1 MDTNDADPLNLKPQW
16 RSLNLFPGSETLLL
30 FEIFCKCLNMLYFA
44 FCMFCC
50 FAEFLNDVNLTRRT
64 FCFNRRYEIR
74 STFHINFMRLW
85 FCIRLFFLFYGKNVV
100 FCDFMKLCAIQQ
112 PSVSTLWF
120 DIYEYSG
127 VTLER
132 SKYEWFLSSY
142 WSLNWRTRRR
152 HERYIKGQPH
162 VSHLRYHILF
172 IHLYV

>member
-1 MDTNDADPLNLKPQW
+1 M
-16 RSLNLFPGSETLLL
+16 
-30 FEIFCKCLNMLYFA
+30 
-44 FCMFCC
+44 
-50 FAEFLNDVNLTRRT
+50 
-64 FCFNRRYEIR
+64 
-74 STFHINFMRLW
+74 
-85 FCIRLFFLFYGKNVV
+85 LFFVILWN
-100 FCDFMKLCAIQQ
+100 
-112 PSVSTLWF
+112 SVQFNNRQFSTLWF

-172 IHLYV
+172 IHLYM